1 MHPLRMEKCEIS
13 TLFPF
18 SEDNLAHALASTA
31 SHETGHMLGL
41 VSKEYL
47 GGAYGSH
54 NNNNAYVN
62 GWIMNYGSMTPYV
75 YVLGSHSNRVSSW
88 RPQNIA
94 YLEFILPK
102 GDQ

>member
-1 MHPLRMEKCEIS
+1 MHPVRMAKCEIS

-18 SEDNLAHALASTA
+18 SEDHLANALASTA
-31 SHETGHMLGL
+31 SHETGHLLGL
-41 VSKEYL
+41 VSEEYL

-54 NNNNAYVN
+54 NNNSYVN
-62 GWIMNYGSMTPYV
+62 GWIMNDGSQTPYV
-75 YVLGSHSNRVSSW
+75 YDLGSHSNRVSSW

-102 GDQ
+102 ENQ